1 MTVQYDGKEKCVQV
15 EALIMSEKPV
25 AVTSLME
32 KFPLDLCI
40 ILHVVQILGGVLP
53 YMAMCR
59 CEGFKQFTLG

>member
-1 MTVQYDGKEKCVQV
+1 MTVQHDGKEKCVQV

-40 ILHVVQILGGVLP
+40 ILHVVQILGGSTAIYGYVPL
-53 YMAMCR
+53 
-59 CEGFKQFTLG
+59 